1 MAPPMHTGHEEDTGA
16 SCWSAQRHSALAV
29 APFSACLFR
38 QHGLVH
44 CDIKPGNICLRS
56 PQPHQGCMDLAAAQW
71 CLIDFGTS
79 VQTGGGSTN
88 SGAGASN
95 GVSGSRAQGCDVSF
109 DTEAISNSMIVPT
122 QGLRPASLSNLSVA
136 AAGAATH
143 IAPLS
148 PTLTPAQQPGYA
160 LYRSLPYCP
169 PEVALD
175 LPGGPTPAY
184 DLWSVA
190 CVAYEAATGSKLFDV
205 AASMAAARAHRRDA
219 GSRATFGWDQGKRG
233 RQTVAGGGDGLRLGA
248 ARGSVRSDVEQEE
261 EEEGERHLMRLVVQT
276 LGPAP
281 PQVRD
286 DARKWLTGNGS
297 DQLSKVRRLCV

>member
-1 MAPPMHTGHEEDTGA
+1 M
-16 SCWSAQRHSALAV
+16 
-29 APFSACLFR
+29 
-38 QHGLVH
+38 H

-56 PQPHQGCMDLAAAQW
+56 PQRHQSRTDLAAAQW

-79 VQTGGGSTN
+79 VQTGGGSAN
-88 SGAGASN
+88 SGAGSSN
-95 GVSGSRAQGCDVSF
+95 DQSGSKSQDCSVSF
-109 DTEAISNSMIVPT
+109 DAEAISNSMIVPSSKT
-122 QGLRPASLSNLSVA
+122 QGQRLPSLLKLSVA
-136 AAGAATH
+136 APGAATH

-148 PTLTPAQQPGYA
+148 PTMTPAQQPGYA

-169 PEVALD
+169 PEAALD

-190 CVAYEAATGSKLFDV
+190 CVAFEVATGSKLFDV

-219 GSRATFGWDQGKRG
+219 GSGGTFGWDQVKRG
-233 RQTVAGGGDGLRLGA
+233 RQTVAGGGDGLRLAA
-248 ARGSVRSDVEQEE
+248 ARGGVRSDVEQEE

-286 DARKWLTGNGS
+286 NARKWLTGNGS